1 MLGLCWMGNPLKWL
15 PGWWWSHSVPP
26 PKGEKTGRQSQTGKG
41 KAHGRA
47 LQLKILPQ
55 PPHHDCG
62 WNGGCH
68 LWTGPA
74 FCWQSPVTAKT
85 SKASKG
91 TVARVHSKRWLHQP
105 GAEPRTEILC
115 LLLFILKSW
124 LCVPSSF
131 RDIKHVGTLCRDF
144 WGPNHWH
151 EHKGE
156 VRQVHGTVYPWQRFK
171 GPPTLG

>member
-105 GAEPRTEILC
+105 GAEPRTEITLSSAVYFKILIMC
-115 LLLFILKSW
+115 SLFFQGHQTCRNIVQGLL
-124 LCVPSSF
+124 
-131 RDIKHVGTLCRDF
+131 GA
-144 WGPNHWH
+144 
-151 EHKGE
+151 
-156 VRQVHGTVYPWQRFK
+156 
-171 GPPTLG
+171 